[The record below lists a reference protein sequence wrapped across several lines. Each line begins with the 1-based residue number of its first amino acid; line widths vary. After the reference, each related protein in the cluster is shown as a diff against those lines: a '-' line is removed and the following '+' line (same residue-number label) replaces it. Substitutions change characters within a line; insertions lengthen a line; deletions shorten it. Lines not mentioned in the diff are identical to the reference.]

1 VLRVLTLAGLLLLVN
16 NCAWAALGQ
25 SEPADKLS
33 SDVAWQWF
41 EQLYD
46 VVKVEKT
53 SPTVASRIYRITAVA
68 LYESIVAGTERNRSL
83 VAQLNDL
90 NSLPQPQK
98 NETYYWS
105 TVANSVFANTLR
117 GLLTPISKA
126 SLDSINNLEQRLAV
140 RQRAVGSIP
149 V

>member
-1 VLRVLTLAGLLLLVN
+1 
-16 NCAWAALGQ
+16 
-25 SEPADKLS
+25 
-33 SDVAWQWF
+33 VAWQWF

-53 SPTVASRIYRITAVA
+53 SPTVASRIYGITAVA
-68 LYESIVAGTERNRSL
+68 LYESIIAGTERNRSL